1 MAVLY
6 EIYDMAKDK
15 TRKPYPSDLKESE
28 WDLIKEMIPKC
39 KDGGRE
45 RRHAERELVN
55 AMLYLLKSG
64 CSWRMLPH
72 DFPPSKTVYHYFNTW
87 SKAKV
92 FEKINLKLRMDLRKL
107 EGREDDP
114 SAGVIDSQSVK
125 TVDLAGERGYDAGK
139 KNQGAQASFISS
151 YFRFGFKSN
160 RSYS

>member
-1 MAVLY
+1 MT
-6 EIYDMAKDK
+6 KGK

-28 WDLIKEMIPKC
+28 WDLIKEMIPKS
-39 KDGGRE
+39 KEGGRE
-45 RRHAERELVN
+45 RLHAERELIN

-114 SAGVIDSQSVK
+114 SAAAIDSQSVK

-139 KNQGAQASFISS
+139 KNQRAQASFIGR

-160 RSYS
+160 SSYS